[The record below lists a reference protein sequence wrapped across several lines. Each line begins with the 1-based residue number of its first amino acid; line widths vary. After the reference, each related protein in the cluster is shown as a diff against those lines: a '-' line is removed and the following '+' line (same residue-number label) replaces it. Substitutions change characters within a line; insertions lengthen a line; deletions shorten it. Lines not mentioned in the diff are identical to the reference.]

1 MRLEQRLSS
10 SSNNNSPPPVLP
22 PKTRK
27 LQQLTAVQTSK
38 TSPNQPDQSPTTPD
52 SLGKQQ
58 TGTNSAAAATG
69 APQSAQVR
77 ATSITKRQ
85 LGPSDK
91 VDSHLQ
97 ETFVD
102 DGVSIVRIGQPGSN
116 LNRSA
121 SSVTQSRVKHSIAK
135 PVRRSKSQLPGSKFV
150 TNITHGG
157 SVTLVSL
164 NDELQSREFHPIDPD
179 LTPRFVN
186 RGPGLHSGRTVVSA
200 FQGSNTLPRA
210 GQKKKQAGSHT
221 VDDSEIVI
229 TKKLTGGG
237 SSVRIRIGGAARSPT
252 EHIDVTKNWR
262 EPEFSGACKE
272 GVRNETVIGQDT
284 QTNTNFSHLEK
295 PSLARLS
302 SDSKVG
308 DPAGGSASS
317 TASGIQS
324 NISGKSRQI
333 LPRSASVQQTPA
345 KPQSISSSNTKRQG
359 KQYVKC
365 SNGKMLIHP
374 TFLPF
379 VSLRKRKPDQVSSYC
394 FLSLLG
400 RCACQFKLDLVFVRP
415 SKQQRSIF
423 SCAGYEALTRCGR
436 KLIFLLAKTV
446 SNPHIKCRRCGY
458 KQEQEEIHSGPD
470 RS

>member
-1 MRLEQRLSS
+1 MSLPAGSTGSPINKHGRLEQRLSS

-27 LQQLTAVQTSK
+27 LQQLTAGQTSK
-38 TSPNQPDQSPTTPD
+38 TSQNQADQSPATPD

-69 APQSAQVR
+69 AHQTAQVR
-77 ATSITKRQ
+77 ATSTTKRQ
-85 LGPSDK
+85 LSSSDK
-91 VDSHLQ
+91 LENSHLQ

-102 DGVSIVRIGQPGSN
+102 DGVSIVRIGQPTSN

-121 SSVTQSRVKHSIAK
+121 SSVTQSRVKHAIAK

-164 NDELQSREFHPIDPD
+164 NDELQTKDFHPIDPD
-179 LTPRFVN
+179 LTPKFVN
-186 RGPGLHSGRTVVSA
+186 RGPGLHSGKTVVSA

-210 GQKKKQAGSHT
+210 GQKKKQAGSYA

-262 EPEFSGACKE
+262 EPGLSGACKE
-272 GVRNETVIGQDT
+272 GVRNDTGIGQDT
-284 QTNTNFSHLEK
+284 LQNTNFSQLEK
-295 PSLARLS
+295 PLAAQLS
-302 SDSKVG
+302 FDSKVG
-308 DPAGGSASS
+308 DPAGGSASGIV
-317 TASGIQS
+317 SGIQS
-324 NISGKSRQI
+324 NISGKSHQT
-333 LPRSASVQQTPA
+333 LPRSASVQQAQA

-359 KQYVKC
+359 MQYVP
-365 SNGKMLIHP
+365 L
-374 TFLPF
+374 
-379 VSLRKRKPDQVSSYC
+379 Q
-394 FLSLLG
+394 
-400 RCACQFKLDLVFVRP
+400 
-415 SKQQRSIF
+415 
-423 SCAGYEALTRCGR
+423 
-436 KLIFLLAKTV
+436 
-446 SNPHIKCRRCGY
+446 
-458 KQEQEEIHSGPD
+458 
-470 RS
+470 